1 MTLVVAA
8 EAASLE
14 TDADGFAELKYDVNS
29 SKDS

>member
-8 EAASLE
+8 EVVSLE
-14 TDADGFAELKYDVNS
+14 TNADDFAKLEYDVNS